1 MTLKMKTRT
10 VNIPE
15 DLPADK
21 RLRLAVA
28 LFDARLLS
36 NGNAAQMAGLSRA
49 EFLDALGQ
57 FGVTPFQYD
66 SVEEALADVKAASQ

>member
-1 MTLKMKTRT
+1 MTLMLETMT
-10 VNIPE
+10 VTVPPN
-15 DLPADK
+15 LPADK

-36 NGNAAQMAGLSRA
+36 SGQAAHMAGLSRA
-49 EFLDALGQ
+49 AFLDTLAQ

-66 SVEEALADVKAASQ
+66 NVEEALADVQDAAR

>member
-1 MTLKMKTRT
+1 MTLMLGTLT
-10 VNIPE
+10 VKVPE
-15 DLPADK
+15 DLALDK

-36 NGNAAQMAGLSRA
+36 NGQAALMAGLSRTD
-49 EFLDALGQ
+49 FLDALGR

-66 SVEEALADVKAASQ
+66 DVEEALADVQAAAL